1 MLQMRF
7 SRESKAG
14 IVPGVPDTWYLA
26 VIYDLMH
33 VTQHVTSSHLLVVV
47 LSILW
52 CIEITHPI
60 IATVVPCTFVST
72 QNLPCLLWSVVIL
85 RRNCV

>member
-33 VTQHVTSSHLLVVV
+33 VTQHV
-47 LSILW
+47 
-52 CIEITHPI
+52 
-60 IATVVPCTFVST
+60 
-72 QNLPCLLWSVVIL
+72 
-85 RRNCV
+85 